1 MAKALVVG
9 NWKAYITSLKDAKK
23 LLKDIEKGLP
33 RTLKADVVVC
43 PPDAFIGQLKS
54 SYGGKRISFGAQD
67 AFYENGAHT
76 GEVSA
81 EMLHDLKVSYVI
93 VGHAERRACGEDDEV
108 VAKKVGAVLDA
119 RMTPVVCVGETV
131 RDKDGHYL
139 AELEKSILG
148 SLALVD
154 EAALKKVVIAYE
166 PVWAIGAPLPPSAR
180 TIRETIIFIRKTLA
194 QKYDR
199 EVALKV
205 RILYGGAVSAETVTD
220 LIENSSA
227 QGFLLGRASVDA
239 SAFSSILSA
248 WNK

>member
-1 MAKALVVG
+1 MAKALIVG
-9 NWKAYITSLKDAKK
+9 NWKAYVTSLKDAKK

-33 RTLKADVVVC
+33 KTLKAEVVVC
-43 PPDAFIGQLKS
+43 PPSLLIHPLS
-54 SYGGKRISFGAQD
+54 SGYSGKRISFGVQD
-67 AFYENGAHT
+67 IFFENGAHT
-76 GEVSA
+76 GETSA
-81 EMLHDLKVSYVI
+81 ILAKDVGAKYVI
-93 VGHAERRACGEDDEV
+93 VGHAERRAQGETDEI
-108 VAKKVGAVLDA
+108 VAKEVGAVLDA
-119 RMTPVVCVGETV
+119 KLTPIVAVGESS

-139 AELEKSILG
+139 ALLEKSILD

-154 EAALKKVVIAYE
+154 EVALKKVVIAYE

-205 RILYGGAVSAETVTD
+205 RILYGGAVSAETAPD